1 MAGIFDTSKET
12 STTMPSWF
20 TNAQSNIANTA
31 GTVYGATPAPGQTAL
46 AGVGQTFNAA
56 QNPFTTAMGGLQ
68 DVYQGISTPFNP
80 DGTPN
85 AQSPLGALFGSQY
98 AKLDQILPQ
107 VTAKEG
113 AAGIGSGNFNSL
125 RGQTAVNTA
134 RAGALTTL
142 AEQQNQAA
150 LNAQTQAIQAL
161 QGIGNVGSQYGT
173 TGINLADKQML
184 GGLPSLAKYS
194 DIINNM
200 GTVIPK
206 TTTEVNKG
214 SYAENLNKGINL
226 AIAAGKGIDAI
237 AAGKTG
243 IGWLDNMLRSS
254 STPNPITSGAAGNT
268 VNSDGVW
275 GDNAMTAQ
283 PPSWSTDQTG
293 NLPSGDTPDN
303 IQTQADLNNSDLWG
317 I

>member
-31 GTVYGATPAPGQTAL
+31 GQVYGATPAPGQTAL

-68 DVYQGISTPFNP
+68 DVYQGISTPFNAN
-80 DGTPN
+80 GTPN
-85 AQSPLGALFGSQY
+85 AQSPLGSLFASQY

-113 AAGIGSGNFNSL
+113 AAGIGSGNYNSL
-125 RGQTAVNTA
+125 RGQTAANTA

-142 AEQQNQAA
+142 AEQQNQTA
-150 LNAQTQAIQAL
+150 LNAQTQGIQAL
-161 QGIGNVGSQYGT
+161 QGIGNIGSQYGT
-173 TGINLADKQML
+173 TGINLANAQML
-184 GGLPSLAKYS
+184 GGLPSMAKYS

-206 TTTEVNKG
+206 TTTEVTKG
-214 SYAENLNKGINL
+214 STVENINRGIQL

-237 AAGKTG
+237 KAGTTG

>member
-31 GTVYGATPAPGQTAL
+31 GTVYGATPAPGDTTL
-46 AGVGQTFNAA
+46 KGLGETFNSA
-56 QNPFTTAMGGLQ
+56 QNPFTTAMGGLE
-68 DVYQGISTPFNP
+68 DIYQGVKTAFNP

-85 AQSPLGALFGSQY
+85 TQSPLGALFGSQY
-98 AKLDQILPQ
+98 AKLNNILPQ

-113 AAGIGSGNFNSL
+113 AAGIGGGGFNSL
-125 RGQTAVNTA
+125 RAQTATNTA

-142 AEQQNQAA
+142 AEQQNQAL
-150 LNAQTQAIQAL
+150 LNAQTQGIQAL

-173 TGINLADKQML
+173 TGINLANAQML
-184 GGLPSLAKYS
+184 GGLPALAKYS

-214 SYAENLNKGINL
+214 SYAENLNKGIQL

-243 IGWLDNMLRSS
+243 IGWLDNMLK
-254 STPNPITSGAAGNT
+254 STPGGPGTAVDDGTTAGINDII
-268 VNSDGVW
+268 N
-275 GDNAMTAQ
+275 
-283 PPSWSTDQTG
+283 
-293 NLPSGDTPDN
+293 NLPTAVDDGTTAGINDIINNLPIDTGGSLGD
-303 IQTQADLNNSDLWG
+303 ASD